1 MEKIDNSSKSLL
13 FIPIALLLILFITV
27 PILLLSSVRSSTSL
41 TFHYDSNTISEPDG
55 IDLLVI
61 TSKNNFNVNQGN
73 GSQWQPLLPN
83 SSVAHQEISKEED
96 GLVTVQF
103 TRIVPSSFRLLFDYT
118 NKDTTS
124 ATQKNL
130 LSNERYIISQ
140 TGVGV
145 LELTREKSLFR
156 ILVVEHSF
164 YFIFVI
170 LANML
175 CMVLLIRPNKKEI
188 LLLGIIE
195 LLYIALYHGLLVS
208 YNLLDTALAPLFL
221 IVLILIVTFFIR
233 YSLIHIALR
242 DEESNRKILLT
253 TINHLITAVL
263 SCILFIPLLL

>member
-1 MEKIDNSSKSLL
+1 MEKIDNSSKPILL
-13 FIPIALLLILFITV
+13 IPIALLLILFITV
-27 PILLLSSVRSSTSL
+27 PILLLSSARSSTSL

-61 TSKNNFNVNQGN
+61 TSRNNLNVNQGSSN
-73 GSQWQPLLPN
+73 QWIPLLTN
-83 SSVAHQEISKEED
+83 SSVAHQEISKTEE

-103 TRIVPSSFRLLFDYT
+103 TRIVPSSFRLLFNYT
-118 NKDTTS
+118 DEDKTS

-130 LSNERYIISQ
+130 LSNERYTINQ
-140 TGVGV
+140 TEGG
-145 LELTREKSLFR
+145 LFELSREKSLFR
-156 ILVVEHSF
+156 VLVVEHSF

-188 LLLGIIE
+188 LLFGGIE
-195 LLYIALYHGLLVS
+195 LFYIAFYHGLLVS

-233 YSLIHIALR
+233 YSLIHFALR
-242 DEESNRKILLT
+242 DEENNRKILLT
-253 TINHLITAVL
+253 TITHLITAVL
-263 SCILFIPLLL
+263 SFILFTPLLF